1 MKKSL
6 DFSIR
11 YGKADGWMLKLCLL
25 CLICLGGSNISLQA
39 KTEGNEAVKM
49 LEETSQ
55 QQKEILLRGSVK
67 DKDGFPLP
75 GATIQVKGTS
85 QGTTTD
91 ADGEYYIMV
100 KGVEKPV
107 LVFTFIGM
115 QTQEITFQKGKHR
128 IEVVLEESTQTLQET
143 VVTGIYTR
151 NIESFTGAATTFS
164 GEDLKLIGPQNVLK
178 SLSLLDPSVILT
190 ENNLQGSNPN
200 AKMDISING
209 KMNIVD
215 LQNEYETDPNQPL
228 FILDGFESSLE
239 AISDLNMD
247 RVESISILK
256 DAASTAIYGSKAANG
271 VIVVETKKPQT
282 GKLRVNYNGSL
293 TVAWADLSDF
303 NLMNSA
309 QKLEFE
315 RLGGAFKTSNGGQ
328 GYVNIGPDGEIIAE
342 SMMQE
347 YYNKLRLVKEGY
359 DTYWMNEPLRTA
371 YSRGHNL
378 YLDGGDSAFRYGI
391 GLSYNK
397 NMGIMKGSE
406 RDVLNGN
413 VTLTYRVNRFSF
425 SSQTSIGNTDSDN
438 ETVSFSRFSRM
449 NPFYAKRTEDGQVPR
464 HVYQSGT
471 QTVYNPLWDFNQNS
485 FNKSNG
491 HTVTENLQLEW
502 RILPELRFRGNFQ
515 YNLSKTV
522 TEIFK
527 SPNETTEFQKDGLK
541 RGSYENK
548 SSNTNGYNGRLNLT
562 YGTVFGKNTFN
573 GVAGVQFSERNT
585 NNYGF
590 KVEGYSNDQFSN
602 PNFSNGYPQGG
613 KPDSR
618 DNKTR
623 SASYYANFN
632 YSYDMRYLLDFNF
645 TSNGASQFGIENPFT
660 TTWAIGIGWNIHR
673 EKWFEGSENFNY
685 LKLRASY
692 GNPGNQNFDAKLAGN
707 VYEYIRNNYNPF
719 GMAASISKWGNKDL
733 KWQKTQTYNIGMDAQ
748 FFQSR
753 LNFTVNY
760 QYRQNDPMLV
770 NIDMPTSTGVSTTPM
785 NIGAT
790 KNRSLSAN
798 ITAYILKQRDLNW
811 YVSANVNHNAS
822 EYYNIGD
829 VLATLNEKGRAN
841 SSILRRYYDGASLTG
856 LYVVRSAGIDP
867 ATGNELFMKKDG
879 TYTYEHNVEDEI
891 LWGDSNPDL
900 QGAINTSLTWKD
912 FSFGAS
918 FAYRMGG
925 EIRLTTLL
933 NKVENISESALL
945 NYNHDVRALT
955 ERWQKPGDIAKFK
968 RIDDRS
974 TTPMSSRF
982 VATEN
987 TLQCSSVNIGYRT
1000 TRAKFLKTIGAT
1012 SFNVTAYMNDI
1023 FRISNIKEERG
1034 LDYPFQRSFSL
1045 SFGIGF

>member
-55 QQKEILLRGSVK
+55 QQKELLIRGSVK

-75 GATIQVKGTS
+75 GVTVQIKGTT

-91 ADGEYYIMV
+91 EEGEYYIMV

-107 LVFTFIGM
+107 LVFSFIGM
-115 QTQEITFQKGKHR
+115 ETQEVKFQKGKHR
-128 IEVVLEESTQTLQET
+128 MDVVLEESTLTLQET

-151 NIESFTGAATTFS
+151 NIESFTGSVATFS
-164 GEDLKLIGPQNVLK
+164 GDDLKLIGPQNILK
-178 SLSLLDPSVILT
+178 SLSMLDPSIIIT
-190 ENNLQGSNPN
+190 ENRLQGANPN
-200 AKMDISING
+200 AKMDINING
-209 KMNIVD
+209 KMSIVD
-215 LQNEYETDPNQPL
+215 LENQYETDPNQPL
-228 FILDGFESSLE
+228 FILDGFETTLE
-239 AISDLNMD
+239 TISDMNMD

-271 VIVVETKKPQT
+271 VIVVETKKPQA

-303 NLMNSA
+303 NMMNSE

-315 RLGGAFKTSNGGQ
+315 KLGGAFKSSNGGM

-347 YYNKLRLVKEGY
+347 YYNKLRLVREGY

-371 YSRGHNL
+371 YSRTHNL
-378 YLDGGDSAFRYGI
+378 HLDGGDSAFRYGI

-397 NMGIMKGSE
+397 NMGVMKGSD
-406 RDVLNGN
+406 RNVFNGTVN
-413 VTLTYRVNRFSF
+413 LTYRVDNFSF
-425 SSQTSIGNTDSDN
+425 SSQTNIGNTDSDN
-438 ETVSFSRFSRM
+438 ETVAFSRFSRM
-449 NPFYAKRTEDGQVPR
+449 NPFYAKRTEDGQIAR
-464 HVYQSGT
+464 HVYKSGSE
-471 QTVYNPLWDFNQNS
+471 TVYNPLWDFNQNS
-485 FNKSNG
+485 FNKSNA
-491 HTVTENLQLEW
+491 HNVTENLQVEW
-502 RILPELRFRGNFQ
+502 RILPELRFRGSIQ
-515 YNLSKTV
+515 YNLSKTLAEKFV
-522 TEIFK
+522 
-527 SPNETTEFQKDGLK
+527 SPNEISELQKDALK
-541 RGSYENK
+541 KGSY
-548 SSNTNGYNGRLNLT
+548 SNTSTNSNGYNGRLNLT
-562 YGTVFGKNTFN
+562 YGTAIGKHTVN
-573 GVAGVQFSERNT
+573 GVAGVTFSERN
-585 NNYGF
+585 NKNFGF
-590 KVEGYSNDQFSN
+590 TVEGYQNDQFSN
-602 PNFSNGYPQGG
+602 PNFSNGYPDGD
-613 KPDSR
+613 KPTSV

-632 YSYDMRYLLDFNF
+632 YSYDMRYLLDFNYT
-645 TSNGASQFGIENPFT
+645 TSGASQFGIDNPFT
-660 TTWAIGIGWNIHR
+660 PVWAIGIGWNIHR
-673 EKWFEGSENFNY
+673 EKWFEGSKNFNY

-692 GNPGNQNFDAKLAGN
+692 GNPGNQNFNAKLAGN
-707 VYEYIRNNYNPF
+707 VYEYIRNYYNPF
-719 GMAASISKWGNKDL
+719 GMAASIQAWGNRGL
-733 KWQKTQTYNIGMDAQ
+733 KWQKTQTYNVGLDAQ

-753 LNFTVNY
+753 LNFTLNY
-760 QYRQNDPMLV
+760 QYRQADPMLV
-770 NIDMPTSTGVSTTPM
+770 NIDLPTSTGVSTTPI

-790 KNRSLSAN
+790 RNNSFSAN
-798 ITAYILKQRDLNW
+798 MTAYIFKQRDLNW
-811 YVSANVNHNAS
+811 YISANLNHNNS

-829 VLATLNEKGRAN
+829 VLEKLNEKGRAGT
-841 SSILRRYYDGASLTG
+841 SLLRYHDGASLTG
-856 LYVVRSAGIDP
+856 LYTVLSAGIDP
-867 ATGNELFMKKDG
+867 ATGNEIFVNRDG
-879 TYTYEHNVEDEI
+879 TYTYEHNQKEEI
-891 LWGDSNPDL
+891 LYGDTNPDV
-900 QGAINTSLTWKD
+900 QGSINTSLTWKD

-918 FAYRMGG
+918 FSYRMGG
-925 EIRLTTLL
+925 DIQLSTLL

-955 ERWQKPGDIAKFK
+955 ERWKKPGDISKFK

-974 TTPMSSRF
+974 STPMSSRF

-987 TLQCSSVNIGYRT
+987 TLQCSSINIGYRT
-1000 TRAKFLKTIGAT
+1000 TRAKFLKSIGAT
-1012 SFNVTAYMNDI
+1012 SLNVTAYMNDI

-1045 SFGIGF
+1045 AFGIGF

>member
-55 QQKEILLRGSVK
+55 QQKELLIRGSVK
-67 DKDGFPLP
+67 DADGIPLP
-75 GATIQVKGTS
+75 GVTVQIKGTS

-91 ADGEYYIMV
+91 EDGEYYIMV
-100 KGVEKPV
+100 KGVENPV
-107 LVFTFIGM
+107 LVFSFIGM
-115 QTQEITFQKGKHR
+115 ETQEVKFQKGKHR
-128 IEVVLEESTQTLQET
+128 INVVLEESEQQLKE
-143 VVTGIYTR
+143 VVVNGIYTR
-151 NIESFTGAATTFS
+151 NIESFTGSVSTFT
-164 GEDLKLIGPQNVLK
+164 GDDLKLIGPQNVLK
-178 SLSLLDPSVILT
+178 SLSMLDPSIIIT

-200 AKMDISING
+200 AKMDITING
-209 KMNIVD
+209 KMSIVD
-215 LQNEYETDPNQPL
+215 LENEYETDPNQPL
-228 FILDGFESSLE
+228 FILDGFESSLQ

-271 VIVVETKKPQT
+271 VIVVETKKPQA

-293 TVAWADLSDF
+293 TFAWADLSDF

-315 RLGGAFKTSNGGQ
+315 KLGGAFKATSGN

-342 SMMQE
+342 GMMQE
-347 YYNKLRLVKEGY
+347 YYNKLRLVREGY
-359 DTYWMNEPLRTA
+359 DTYWMNEPLRNA
-371 YSRGHNL
+371 CSQAHNL

-391 GLSYNK
+391 GVSYNK
-397 NMGIMKGSE
+397 NMGVMKGSD
-406 RDVLNGN
+406 RNVFNGN
-413 VTLTYRVNRFSF
+413 VTLTYRVDKFSF
-425 SSQTSIGNTDSDN
+425 SSQTNIGNTDSNN
-438 ETVSFSRFSRM
+438 ETVAFSRFSRM

-464 HVYQSGT
+464 HVYQSAME
-471 QTVYNPLWDFNQNS
+471 TVYNPLWDFYQNS
-485 FNKSNG
+485 FNKSNA
-491 HTVTENLQLEW
+491 HNVTENLQLEW
-502 RILPELRFRGNFQ
+502 RILPQLRLRGSFQ

-522 TEIFK
+522 AEKFV
-527 SPNETTEFQKDGLK
+527 SPNETSEYQK
-541 RGSYENK
+541 E
-548 SSNTNGYNGRLNLT
+548 SSKKGNYNNTSTNTNGYNGRLNLT
-562 YGTVFGKNTFN
+562 YGANWGNHTFN
-573 GVAGVQFSERNT
+573 AAGGMQFSQQ
-585 NNYGF
+585 NNKNFGF
-590 KVEGYSNDQFSN
+590 TVEGYQNDHFSN
-602 PNFSNGYPQGG
+602 PNFSNGYPEGG
-613 KPDSR
+613 RPTSV

-632 YSYDMRYLLDFNF
+632 YSYDMRYLLDFNL
-645 TSNGASQFGIENPFT
+645 TSNGASQFGIDNPFT
-660 TTWAIGIGWNIHR
+660 TTWSVGIGWNIHR

-692 GNPGNQNFDAKLAGN
+692 GNPGNQNFNAKLAGN
-707 VYEYIRNNYNPF
+707 IYEYIRNYYNPF
-719 GMAASISKWGNKDL
+719 GMAASIQKWGNKGL

-770 NIDMPTSTGVSTTPM
+770 NIDLPTSTGATTTPM

-790 KNRSLSAN
+790 RNSSISAN
-798 ITAYILKQRDLNW
+798 VTAYIFKQRDLNW

-822 EYYNIGD
+822 EYYNIGNI
-829 VLATLNEKGRAN
+829 LEELNEKGRAGT
-841 SSILRRYYDGASLTG
+841 SLLRYHDGASLTG

-867 ATGNELFMKKDG
+867 ATGNEIFIKKDG
-879 TYTYEHNVEDEI
+879 TYTYEYDSKEEV
-891 LWGDSNPDL
+891 LYGDSNPNI
-900 QGAINTSLTWKD
+900 QGSINTSLTWKD

-918 FAYRMGG
+918 FSYRMGG
-925 EIRLTTLL
+925 DVQLTTLL
-933 NKVENISESALL
+933 NKVENISESALT

-974 TTPMSSRF
+974 NTPMSSRF

-987 TLQCSSVNIGYRT
+987 TLQCSSINIGYRT
-1000 TRAKFLKTIGAT
+1000 TRAKFLKSIGAT
-1012 SFNVTAYMNDI
+1012 SLNVTAYMNDI

>member
-1 MKKSL
+1 MRQLVKN
-6 DFSIR
+6 
-11 YGKADGWMLKLCLL
+11 AKLVYMPFKCVGLL
-25 CLICLGGSNISLQA
+25 LMTLLLSSVAMNASAKA
-39 KTEGNEAVKM
+39 KTDDSEM
-49 LEETSQ
+49 LEKSQ

-67 DKDGFPLP
+67 DKDGLPLP
-75 GATIQVKGTS
+75 GVTVQVKGTT

-100 KGVEKPV
+100 KNVEKPV
-107 LVFTFIGM
+107 LVFSFVGM
-115 QTQEITFQKGKHR
+115 KTQEVSFQKGKHR
-128 IEVVLEESTQTLQET
+128 INVVMEEDQQEMQEVV
-143 VVTGIYTR
+143 VNGIYTR
-151 NIESFTGAATTFS
+151 NIESFTGSVATFS
-164 GEDLKLIGPQNVLK
+164 GDDLKLIGPQNVLK
-178 SLSLLDPSVILT
+178 SLSALDPSIIIT

-200 AKMDISING
+200 AKLDISING

-215 LQNEYETDPNQPL
+215 LENEYETDPNQPL
-228 FILDGFESSLE
+228 FILDGFESTLQ

-271 VIVVETKKPQT
+271 VIVVETKKPQA

-293 TVAWADLSDF
+293 TVAWADLSDY

-315 RLGGAFKTSNGGQ
+315 KLGGAFKTSNGGN
-328 GYVNIGPDGEIIAE
+328 GYVNLDPDGEIIGEA
-342 SMMQE
+342 MMQE

-371 YSRGHNL
+371 YSRTHNL

-397 NMGIMKGSE
+397 NMGVMKGSE

-413 VTLTYRVNRFSF
+413 VTLTYRVNKFSF

-438 ETVSFSRFSRM
+438 ETVAFSRFSRM

-485 FNKSNG
+485 FNKSNA
-491 HTVTENLQLEW
+491 HNVTENLQIEW
-502 RILPELRFRGNFQ
+502 RILPELRLRGNFQ
-515 YNLSKTV
+515 YNLSKTI
-522 TEIFK
+522 TEKFV
-527 SPNETTEFQKDGLK
+527 SPNETSEYQKESARK
-541 RGSYENK
+541 GSYNNT
-548 SSNTNGYNGRLNLT
+548 SSNAQGYNGRLNLT
-562 YGTVFGKNTFN
+562 YGVAFGQNTFN
-573 GVAGVQFSERNT
+573 AAAGMQFSEQ
-585 NNYGF
+585 NNKNFGF
-590 KVEGYSNDQFSN
+590 SVEGYQNDHFSN
-602 PNFSNGYPQGG
+602 PNFSNGYPEGG
-613 KPDSR
+613 RPTSV
-618 DNKTR
+618 DNKSR

-645 TSNGASQFGIENPFT
+645 TSNGASQFGIDNPFT
-660 TTWAIGIGWNIHR
+660 PTWAVGIGWNIHR
-673 EKWFEGSENFNY
+673 EKWFEGSENFNC

-707 VYEYIRNNYNPF
+707 IYQYISNYYNPF
-719 GMAASISKWGNKDL
+719 GMAASISKWGNKGL

-760 QYRQNDPMLV
+760 QYRKNDPMLV
-770 NIDMPTSTGVSTTPM
+770 NIDLPTSTGTSSTPM

-790 KNRSLSAN
+790 KNSSITAN
-798 ITAYILKQRDLNW
+798 MTAYIFKQRDLNW
-811 YVSANVNHNAS
+811 YVSANVNHNKS

-829 VLATLNEKGRAN
+829 VLEKLNEKGRA
-841 SSILRRYYDGASLTG
+841 SSTSLLRYYDGASLTG

-867 ATGNELFMKKDG
+867 ATGNEIFIKKDG
-879 TYTYEHNVEDEI
+879 TYTYEYSQNDEV
-891 LWGDSNPDL
+891 LYGDSNPDI
-900 QGAINTSLTWKD
+900 QGSINTSLTWKD

-918 FAYRMGG
+918 FSYRMGG
-925 EIRLTTLL
+925 DVQLSTLL
-933 NKVENISESALL
+933 NKVENISESALT

-955 ERWQKPGDIAKFK
+955 DRWKKPGDIAKFK

-974 TTPMSSRF
+974 TTQMSSRF
-982 VATEN
+982 MATEN
-987 TLQCSSVNIGYRT
+987 TLQCTSINVGYRT

-1012 SFNVTAYMNDI
+1012 SLNVTAYMNDI
-1023 FRISNIKEERG
+1023 FRISNVKEERG

-1045 SFGIGF
+1045 AFGIGF